1 MVTTTRPMTA
11 EELLDLPDDGFR
23 YELIRGKLRK
33 RLPAGQNHGRY
44 AMNIGLSLG
53 GYAKA
58 NRLGKSYIA
67 DTGYILATDPDH
79 VLALDFAFISNERLN
94 EIGESD
100 GFAQGAPD
108 IAVEVISPNDRYT
121 EVEEKVEDWLNAGCR
136 AVIIVNS
143 RRQTVN
149 LHRSPTDVTTLTK
162 SDTLEISDIV
172 PGWRMPI
179 EAIFEWSETFAKPP
193 SFVC

>member
-11 EELLDLPDDGFR
+11 EELLNLPDDGFR
-23 YELIRGKLRK
+23 YELVRGKLRK

-44 AMNIGLSLG
+44 AMNISLSLG

-58 NRLGKSYIA
+58 NRLGKCYIA

-79 VLALDFAFISNERLN
+79 VRAPDFAFISNERLS

-136 AVIIVNS
+136 AVILVNP
-143 RRQTVN
+143 RRRTVN
-149 LHRSPTDVTTLTK
+149 LHRSPTDMTTLTE
-162 SDTLEISDIV
+162 SDTLELDDIV

-179 EAIFEWSETFAKPP
+179 QDIFE
-193 SFVC
+193 

>member
-1 MVTTTRPMTA
+1 MVTTTRLMTA
-11 EELLDLPDDGFR
+11 EELLNLPDDGFR

-33 RLPAGQNHGRY
+33 RLPAGQNHGKY
-44 AMNIGLSLG
+44 ASNIHISLG

-79 VLALDFAFISNERLN
+79 VLAPDFAFISNERLN

-108 IAVEVISPNDRYT
+108 AALEVISPNDRYT

-136 AVIIVNS
+136 AVIVVNP
-143 RRQTVN
+143 RRRTVN
-149 LHRSPTDVTTLTK
+149 LHRSPTEVTILTE
-162 SDTLEISDIV
+162 SDTLELGDIV
-172 PGWRMPI
+172 PGWRMPV
-179 EAIFEWSETFAKPP
+179 EDIFE
-193 SFVC
+193 

>member
-11 EELLDLPDDGFR
+11 EELLNLPDDGFR
-23 YELIRGKLRK
+23 YELIRGKLSK
-33 RLPAGQNHGRY
+33 RLPAGQTHGQY
-44 AMNIGLSLG
+44 AWNIGISLG
-53 GYAKA
+53 GHAKA

-67 DTGYILATDPDH
+67 DTGFILETDPDH
-79 VLALDFAFISNERLN
+79 VRAPDFAFISNERLN

-121 EVEEKVEDWLNAGCR
+121 EVEEKVADWLNAGCR
-136 AVIIVNS
+136 AVIVVNP
-143 RRQTVN
+143 RDRTVN
-149 LHRSPTDVTTLTK
+149 LHRSPTDTITLTQ
-162 SDTLEISDIV
+162 SDTLQLDDIV

-179 EAIFEWSETFAKPP
+179 QDIFE
-193 SFVC
+193 